1 MAGCVTLSSV
11 ISPLTH
17 KKKVAMF
24 STVETAVVMC
34 VVNKQVF
41 KPLNSL

>member
-1 MAGCVTLSSV
+1 MAGYVTLSSV

-17 KKKVAMF
+17 KVTMF
-24 STVETAVVMC
+24 PTFETAVVTFVC

-41 KPLNSL
+41 KPLNAL